1 MSDKP
6 KPGKD
11 KDVRYIRQALDATQR
26 LLDLLGVPPGELLDQ
41 QTTGLLAE
49 LMLVVIDQ
57 IDELDQMISDPTVSP
72 VRLIEQNRQVRK
84 QIRQLLQQNEG
95 LDPTN
100 LLLLVQNVGN
110 QLTSLLVIKEIRRD
124 EG

>member
-26 LLDLLGVPPGELLDQ
+26 LLDLLGVSPGELVDQ
-41 QTTGLLAE
+41 QIPGLLAE